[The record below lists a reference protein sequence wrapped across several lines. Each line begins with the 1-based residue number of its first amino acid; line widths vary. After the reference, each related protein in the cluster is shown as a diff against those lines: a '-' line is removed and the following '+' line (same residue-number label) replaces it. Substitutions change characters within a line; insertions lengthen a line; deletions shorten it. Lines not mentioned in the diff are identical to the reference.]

1 MILGSLLGVLTLPVW
16 GPYKGVKHV
25 IEEIYGEVQR
35 EQLDEE
41 RIISKLT
48 QLQLELELQEI
59 DQEEYERR
67 EGALMEH
74 LAAAREYKRR
84 LEEAGYRAD
93 F

>member
-1 MILGSLLGVLTLPVW
+1 VVLRSLLGVLTLPVW
-16 GPYKGVKHV
+16 APYKGVKQV
-25 IEEIYGEVQR
+25 IEEIQSEVQR
-35 EQLDEE
+35 EQLDEQ

-48 QLQLELELQEI
+48 ELQLQLELQEI
-59 DQEEYERR
+59 DQEEYERH

-84 LEEAGYRAD
+84 LEEAGHRAD